1 MNIVE
6 RRRSVLIVEDEIL
19 ISAIAADALQELGFD
34 AVEVCSAKAA
44 MDQARSSNFDLA
56 LIDLGLPDRSG
67 DELVADLRTLQSNLP
82 VIIATGYCDS
92 ALQNQFRS
100 LRHLVILNKPHDC
113 SQIHAAVAALA
124 LR

>member
-1 MNIVE
+1 MKIVE
-6 RRRSVLIVEDEIL
+6 RRRNVLIVEDEIL
-19 ISAIAADALQELGFD
+19 ISAVAADALQELGFD

-44 MDQARSSNFDLA
+44 MEQARNSNFDLA
-56 LIDLGLPDRSG
+56 LVDLGLPDRRG
-67 DELVADLRTLQSNLP
+67 DELVTDLRTLQSNLP

-92 ALQNQFRS
+92 ALHDQFRN
-100 LRHLVILNKPHDC
+100 LRQLVILNKPYDY

>member
-1 MNIVE
+1 MKIVE
-6 RRRSVLIVEDEIL
+6 RRRNVLIVEDEIL
-19 ISAIAADALQELGFD
+19 ISAVAADALQELGFD

-44 MDQARSSNFDLA
+44 MEQARNSNFDLA
-56 LIDLGLPDRSG
+56 LVDLGLPDRRG
-67 DELVADLRTLQSNLP
+67 DELVTDLRTLQSNLP

-92 ALQNQFRS
+92 AMHEQFRS
-100 LRHLVILNKPHDC
+100 LGQLVILNKPYDY

>member
-1 MNIVE
+1 MSTVE
-6 RRRSVLIVEDEIL
+6 KRRNVLIVEDEIL

-34 AVEVCSAKAA
+34 SVEVCSAKAA
-44 MDQARSSNFDLA
+44 MVQARSTSFDLA
-56 LIDLGLPDRSG
+56 LVDLGLPDRRG
-67 DELVADLRTLQSNLP
+67 DELVTDLRTLQSDLP

-92 ALQNQFRS
+92 ALQDRFRGI
-100 LRHLVILNKPHDC
+100 RQLVILNKPYDV